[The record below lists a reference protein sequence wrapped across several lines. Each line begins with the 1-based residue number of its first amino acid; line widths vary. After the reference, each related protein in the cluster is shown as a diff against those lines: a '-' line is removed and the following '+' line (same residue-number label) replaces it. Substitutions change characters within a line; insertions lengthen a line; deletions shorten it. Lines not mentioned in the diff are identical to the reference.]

1 MLNIALSIPNLDISQ
16 VIRLNRID
24 YRLNPLNAHN
34 FKCEYCGL
42 EFIRT
47 IKDKSRINS
56 KKFCS
61 HKCQVLYYG
70 REKSKQVL
78 KNACANVSNAELR
91 EFLKEYNSFAM
102 SEIYKYERWQE
113 DLIELWLANSILILA
128 NLKKYKIEKKSIKIK
143 FIKSAIKRWFLN
155 INQKR
160 KKEVFYSDLSMK
172 NQIKILGDV
181 IEERG

>member
-1 MLNIALSIPNLDISQ
+1 MLPSFDMSK
-16 VIRLNRID
+16 VIRLGRID
-24 YRLNPLNAHN
+24 YRTDVLKTYN

-47 IKDKSRINS
+47 IQHKSRQNK

-61 HKCQVLYYG
+61 NKCLGLYYG

-78 KNACANVSNAELR
+78 KNACTNVSNAELR

-102 SEIYKYERWQE
+102 SEIYKYERWHE

-128 NLKKYKIEKKSIKIK
+128 NLKKYKIEKKLIKLK
-143 FIKSAIKRWFLN
+143 YIKSAIKRWFLN